1 MKKLLFCLSLFCS
14 LNAQSAEP
22 PFSDAV
28 RAGSILYI
36 SGQTGYDTQE
46 GVPVPG
52 GIEPQTKQA
61 LKNIKKILRRYG
73 LDMADVKKCTVML
86 ANIQDWEIMNNVY
99 ATFFPKNAYPART
112 TFGNS
117 GLANGNLIEIDCIAR
132 FDDNNKTKVSPD
144 KQTFQ

>member
-1 MKKLLFCLSLFCS
+1 MKKLLFCLSLFFS

-28 RAGSILYI
+28 RAGSILYL

-52 GIEPQTKQA
+52 GIKAQTRQA
-61 LKNIKKILRRYG
+61 MENIKKILQRYG
-73 LDMADVKKCTVML
+73 LDMVDVKKCTIML
-86 ANIQDWEIMNNVY
+86 ANIQDWEMMNKVY
-99 ATFFPKNAYPART
+99 ATFFPKHAYPART

-117 GLANGNLIEIDCIAR
+117 GLANGNLIEIDCIAS
-132 FDDNNKTKVSPD
+132 FENKA
-144 KQTFQ
+144 